1 MSNLLLD
8 WSPLKSSG
16 RRGALTSWRP
26 PDAAGEGWLL
36 MVWPSLQPGIG
47 WGWRANLYAPIQ
59 SGIGRAENQ
68 LEAQQL
74 AENALMESLTAH
86 QRAELLRE
94 RDGRWAKLC
103 RSG

>member
-1 MSNLLLD
+1 
-8 WSPLKSSG
+8 
-16 RRGALTSWRP
+16 
-26 PDAAGEGWLL
+26 
-36 MVWPSLQPGIG
+36 MVWPSLQSGIG

-59 SGIGRAENQ
+59 SRIGRAENQ